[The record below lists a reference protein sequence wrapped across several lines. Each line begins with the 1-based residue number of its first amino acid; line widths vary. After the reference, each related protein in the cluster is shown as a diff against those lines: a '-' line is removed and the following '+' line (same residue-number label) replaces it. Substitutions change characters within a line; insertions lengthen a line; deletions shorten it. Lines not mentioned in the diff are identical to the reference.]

1 MKEEKMS
8 EVRRPLEGIKVVELA
23 TFIAAPCT
31 ARFLA
36 DLGADVIKVEAPM
49 GDPLRYTAANEGR
62 PLDQKEN
69 TSYDLENA
77 GKRCIALNI
86 KSPEGREVLEKLI
99 ADADVFITNNRQPSL
114 IKNKLDYD
122 TLHAKYPSLVYGFI
136 SGYGEKG
143 PDKDLP
149 GFDFTAFYARGGIL
163 GPLRDKTSTPMLTVQ
178 GFGDHQVAMNLAA
191 GILAS
196 LFKAKMTGEGDQ
208 VVVSLFHSAVW
219 DVSLMLQSSQYGA
232 DSCKFPMERWENG
245 NPLTMVYKTKD
256 EQWLQIAMP
265 QYDRHYPVFMQAAG
279 HPEMIDDPKFYP
291 QKNLYPNRKEFS
303 EWISALFLTKD
314 CDEWCKL
321 LDAADIPYAVAQNW
335 DTLLVDKQAWA
346 SDIFYEMQYSNG
358 NKRTLVRPP
367 VMFKENGLPEYNRG
381 PYLAEHTEEI
391 LGQYGYTDE
400 EISKMLADGAVKS
413 MDPALRD

>member
-1 MKEEKMS
+1 MS
-8 EVRRPLEGIKVVELA
+8 EVKRPLEGVKVVELA

-191 GILAS
+191 GVLAA

-245 NPLTMVYKTKD
+245 NPLTMVYMTKD

-265 QYDRHYPVFMQAAG
+265 QYDRHYPVFMKAAG
-279 HPEMIDDPKFYP
+279 HPEMIDNPKFFP

-314 CDEWCKL
+314 CAEWCKL

-335 DTLLVDKQAWA
+335 DTLLEDKQAWA
-346 SDIFYEMQYSNG
+346 SDIFYEMEYSNG

-367 VMFKENGLPEYNRG
+367 VMFKENGLPDYNRG

-400 EISKMLADGAVKS
+400 EISRMLADGAVTS

>member
-1 MKEEKMS
+1 MS
-8 EVRRPLEGIKVVELA
+8 EVRKPLEGIKVVELA

-122 TLHAKYPSLVYGFI
+122 TLHAKYPALVYGFI

-335 DTLLVDKQAWA
+335 DTLLVDEQAWA

-358 NKRTLVRPP
+358 KKRTLVRPP

-400 EISKMLADGAVKS
+400 EIAKMLADGAVKS

>member
-1 MKEEKMS
+1 MRS
-8 EVRRPLEGIKVVELA
+8 GIKVVELA

-99 ADADVFITNNRQPSL
+99 ADADIFITNNRQPSL

-335 DTLLVDKQAWA
+335 DTLLVDEQAWA

>member
-1 MKEEKMS
+1 MS

-335 DTLLVDKQAWA
+335 DTLLLDEQAWA

>member
-1 MKEEKMS
+1 MS

-122 TLHAKYPSLVYGFI
+122 TLHAKYPALVYGFI

-321 LDAADIPYAVAQNW
+321 LDAADIPYAVAQKW
-335 DTLLVDKQAWA
+335 DTLLVDEQAWA

>member
-1 MKEEKMS
+1 M
-8 EVRRPLEGIKVVELA
+8 ELA

-77 GKRCIALNI
+77 GKRCIAINI

-114 IKNKLDYD
+114 IKNKLDYE

-191 GILAS
+191 GVLAA

-245 NPLTMVYKTKD
+245 NPLTMCYKTQD
-256 EQWLQIAMP
+256 DQWLQIAMP
-265 QYDRHYPVFMQAAG
+265 QYDRHYPVFMKAAG
-279 HPEMIDDPKFYP
+279 HPEMIDDPRYFP

-303 EWISALFLTKD
+303 GWMTDLFQTKD
-314 CDEWCKL
+314 CAEWCKL

-335 DTLLVDKQAWA
+335 DTLLEDKQAWA

-367 VMFKENGLPEYNRG
+367 VMFKENGLPDYNRG

-391 LGQYGYTDE
+391 LGQYGYTDD
-400 EISKMLADGAVKS
+400 EISKMISDGAVTS

>member
-1 MKEEKMS
+1 MS
-8 EVRRPLEGIKVVELA
+8 EVRRPLEGVKVVELA

-191 GILAS
+191 GVLAA

-265 QYDRHYPVFMQAAG
+265 QYDRHYPVFMKAAG
-279 HPEMIDDPKFYP
+279 QPEMIDNPKFFP

-314 CDEWCKL
+314 CAEWCKL

-335 DTLLVDKQAWA
+335 DTLLEDKQAWA
-346 SDIFYEMQYSNG
+346 SDIFYEMEYSNG

-367 VMFKENGLPEYNRG
+367 VMFKENGLPDYNRG

-400 EISKMLADGAVKS
+400 EISRMLADGAVTS

>member
-1 MKEEKMS
+1 MS
-8 EVRRPLEGIKVVELA
+8 EVRRPLEGVKVVELA

-77 GKRCIALNI
+77 GKRCISLNI

-191 GILAS
+191 GVLAA

-314 CDEWCKL
+314 CAEWCKL

-335 DTLLVDKQAWA
+335 DTLLKDEQAWA

-400 EISKMLADGAVKS
+400 EIAKMLADGAVKS

>member
-1 MKEEKMS
+1 MS

-279 HPEMIDDPKFYP
+279 HPEMIDNPKFFP

-303 EWISALFLTKD
+303 DWISALFLTKD

-335 DTLLVDKQAWA
+335 DTLLVDEQAWA

>member
-122 TLHAKYPSLVYGFI
+122 TLHAKYPALVYGFI

-335 DTLLVDKQAWA
+335 DTLLVDEQAWA

>member
-1 MKEEKMS
+1 MS
-8 EVRRPLEGIKVVELA
+8 EVRKPLEGIKVVELA

-122 TLHAKYPSLVYGFI
+122 TLHAKYPALVYGFI

-279 HPEMIDDPKFYP
+279 HPEMIDNPKFFP

-335 DTLLVDKQAWA
+335 DTLLKDEQAWA

>member
-1 MKEEKMS
+1 MS
-8 EVRRPLEGIKVVELA
+8 EVKRPLEGVKVVELA

-191 GILAS
+191 GVLAA

-219 DVSLMLQSSQYGA
+219 DVSLMLQASQYGS
-232 DSCKFPMERWENG
+232 DSCRFPMERWENG
-245 NPLTMVYKTKD
+245 NPLTMVYQTKD
-256 EQWLQIAMP
+256 DQWLQIAMP
-265 QYDRHYPVFMQAAG
+265 QYDRHYPVFMKAAG
-279 HPEMIDDPKFYP
+279 QPEMIDNPKFFP

-314 CDEWCKL
+314 CAEWCKL

-335 DTLLVDKQAWA
+335 DTLLEDKQAWA
-346 SDIFYEMQYSNG
+346 SDIFYEMEYSNG

-367 VMFKENGLPEYNRG
+367 VMFKENGLPDYNRG

-400 EISKMLADGAVKS
+400 EISRMLADGAVTS

>member
-1 MKEEKMS
+1 MS

-122 TLHAKYPSLVYGFI
+122 TLHAKYPALVYGFI

-279 HPEMIDDPKFYP
+279 HPEMIDNPKFFP

-303 EWISALFLTKD
+303 DWISALFLTKD
-314 CDEWCKL
+314 CAEWCKL

-400 EISKMLADGAVKS
+400 EIAKMLADGAVKS

>member
-1 MKEEKMS
+1 MS

-335 DTLLVDKQAWA
+335 DTLLVDEQAWA

-400 EISKMLADGAVKS
+400 EIAKMLADGAVKS

>member
-1 MKEEKMS
+1 MS

-265 QYDRHYPVFMQAAG
+265 KYDRHYPVFMQAAG
-279 HPEMIDDPKFYP
+279 HPEMIDNPKFYP

-314 CDEWCKL
+314 CAEWCKL

-335 DTLLVDKQAWA
+335 DTLLVDEQAWA

>member
-279 HPEMIDDPKFYP
+279 HPEMIDDPKFFP

-335 DTLLVDKQAWA
+335 DTLLVDEQAWA

>member
-1 MKEEKMS
+1 MS

-122 TLHAKYPSLVYGFI
+122 TLHAKYPSLVYGFV

-178 GFGDHQVAMNLAA
+178 GFGDHQVSMNLAA
-191 GILAS
+191 GILAA

-245 NPLTMVYKTKD
+245 NPLTMCYRTGD
-256 EQWLQIAMP
+256 DQWLQIAMP
-265 QYDRHYPVFMQAAG
+265 QYDRHYPVFMNAVG
-279 HPEMIDDPKFYP
+279 HPEMIDDPKFFP

-303 EWISALFLTKD
+303 EWITALFLTKD
-314 CDEWCKL
+314 CAEWCSIF
-321 LDAADIPYAVAQNW
+321 DAADIPYAVAQNW
-335 DTLLVDKQAWA
+335 DTLLEDKQAWA
-346 SDIFYEMQYSNG
+346 ADIFYEMEYSNG

-400 EISKMLADGAVKS
+400 EISKMLSDGAVTS

>member
-1 MKEEKMS
+1 MS

-335 DTLLVDKQAWA
+335 DTLLVDEQAWA

>member
-1 MKEEKMS
+1 MS

-77 GKRCIALNI
+77 GKRCIAINI

-122 TLHAKYPSLVYGFI
+122 TLHAKYPALVYGFI

-279 HPEMIDDPKFYP
+279 HPEMVDNPKFFP

-335 DTLLVDKQAWA
+335 DTLLVDEQAWA

>member
-1 MKEEKMS
+1 MS
-8 EVRRPLEGIKVVELA
+8 EVRKPLEGIKVVELA

-279 HPEMIDDPKFYP
+279 HPEMIDNPKFFP

-303 EWISALFLTKD
+303 DWISALFLTKD

-335 DTLLVDKQAWA
+335 DTLLKDEQAWA

-400 EISKMLADGAVKS
+400 EIAKMLADGAVKS

>member
-1 MKEEKMS
+1 MS
-8 EVRRPLEGIKVVELA
+8 EVRKPLEGIKVVELA

-122 TLHAKYPSLVYGFI
+122 TLHAKYPALVYGFI

-232 DSCKFPMERWENG
+232 DSCKFPIERWENG

-335 DTLLVDKQAWA
+335 DTLLKDEQAWA

-400 EISKMLADGAVKS
+400 EIAKMLADGAVKS

>member
-1 MKEEKMS
+1 MS
-8 EVRRPLEGIKVVELA
+8 EVRKPLEGIKVVELA

-191 GILAS
+191 GVLAA

-265 QYDRHYPVFMQAAG
+265 QYDRHYPVFMKAAG
-279 HPEMIDDPKFYP
+279 QPKMIDNPKFFP

-314 CDEWCKL
+314 CAEWCKL

-335 DTLLVDKQAWA
+335 DTLLEDKQAWA
-346 SDIFYEMQYSNG
+346 SDIFYEMEYSNG

-367 VMFKENGLPEYNRG
+367 VMFKENGLPDYNRG

-400 EISKMLADGAVKS
+400 EISRMLADGAVTS

>member
-1 MKEEKMS
+1 MS
-8 EVRRPLEGIKVVELA
+8 EVRRPLEGVKVVELA

-77 GKRCIALNI
+77 GKRCISLNI

-191 GILAS
+191 GVLAA

-265 QYDRHYPVFMQAAG
+265 QYDRHYPVFMKAAG
-279 HPEMIDDPKFYP
+279 QPEMIDNPKFFP

-314 CDEWCKL
+314 CAEWCKL

-335 DTLLVDKQAWA
+335 DTLLEDKQAWA
-346 SDIFYEMQYSNG
+346 SDIFYEMEYSNG

-367 VMFKENGLPEYNRG
+367 VMFKENGLPDYNRG

-400 EISKMLADGAVKS
+400 EISRMLADGAVTS

>member
-1 MKEEKMS
+1 MS

-122 TLHAKYPSLVYGFI
+122 TLHAKYPALVYGFI

-279 HPEMIDDPKFYP
+279 HPEMIDNPKFYP

-335 DTLLVDKQAWA
+335 DTLLVDEQAWA

>member
-1 MKEEKMS
+1 MS

-99 ADADVFITNNRQPSL
+99 ADADIFITNNRQPSL

-279 HPEMIDDPKFYP
+279 HPEMIDDPKFFP

-303 EWISALFLTKD
+303 DWISALFLTKD

-335 DTLLVDKQAWA
+335 DTLLVDEQAWA

>member
-1 MKEEKMS
+1 MS

-279 HPEMIDDPKFYP
+279 HPEMIDNPKFFP

-303 EWISALFLTKD
+303 EWISTLFLTKD

-335 DTLLVDKQAWA
+335 DTLLVDEQAWA

>member
-1 MKEEKMS
+1 MS

-279 HPEMIDDPKFYP
+279 HPEMIDDPKFFP

-335 DTLLVDKQAWA
+335 DTLLVDEQAWA

>member
-335 DTLLVDKQAWA
+335 DTLLVDEQAWA

>member
-1 MKEEKMS
+1 MS
-8 EVRRPLEGIKVVELA
+8 EVRKPLEGIKVVELA

-122 TLHAKYPSLVYGFI
+122 TLHAKYPALVYGFI

-335 DTLLVDKQAWA
+335 DTLLVDEQAWA

>member
-1 MKEEKMS
+1 MS
-8 EVRRPLEGIKVVELA
+8 EVRRPLEGVKVVELA

-191 GILAS
+191 GVLAA

-265 QYDRHYPVFMQAAG
+265 QYDRHYPVFMKAAG
-279 HPEMIDDPKFYP
+279 QPKMIDNPKFFP

-314 CDEWCKL
+314 CAEWCKL

-335 DTLLVDKQAWA
+335 DTLLEDKQAWA
-346 SDIFYEMQYSNG
+346 SDIFYEMEYSNG

-367 VMFKENGLPEYNRG
+367 VMFKENGLPDYNRG

-400 EISKMLADGAVKS
+400 EISRMLADGAVTS

>member
-1 MKEEKMS
+1 MS

-279 HPEMIDDPKFYP
+279 HPEMVDNPKFYP

-303 EWISALFLTKD
+303 DWISALFLTKD
-314 CDEWCKL
+314 CAEWCKL

-400 EISKMLADGAVKS
+400 EIAKMLEDGAVKS

>member
-1 MKEEKMS
+1 MS
-8 EVRRPLEGIKVVELA
+8 VVRLAQDGVKVVELA

-36 DLGADVIKVEAPM
+36 DLGADVIKVEAPK
-49 GDPLRYTAANEGR
+49 GDPLRYTAVNEGR

-77 GKRCIALNI
+77 GKRCISLNT
-86 KSPEGREVLEKLI
+86 KSEEGREALEKLI
-99 ADADVFITNNRQPSL
+99 ADADVFICNWRQGPL
-114 IKNKLDYD
+114 KRAGLDWE
-122 TLHAKYPSLVYGFI
+122 TLHAKYPALVFGYV
-136 SGYGEKG
+136 SGYGEVG

-163 GPLRDKTSTPMLTVQ
+163 GPLRDKKSLPMLTVQ

-191 GILAS
+191 GVLAA
-196 LFKAKMTGEGDQ
+196 LYRAKTTGEGDQ

-219 DVSLMLQSSQYGA
+219 DVSLMLQASQYGS

-245 NPLTMVYKTKD
+245 NPLTLAYQTAD
-256 EQWLQIAMP
+256 DQWLQIAMP
-265 QYDRHYPVFMQAAG
+265 QYDRHYPVLMNAMG
-279 HPEMIDDPKFYP
+279 HPEMAENPKFYP
-291 QKNLYPNRKEFS
+291 QKNLVPNRKEFS
-303 EWISALFLTKD
+303 EWITNEFRGKT
-314 CDEWCKL
+314 CDEWCKI
-321 LDAADIPYAVAQNW
+321 LDAADLPYAVAQNW
-335 DTLLVDKQAWA
+335 DTLLEDKQAWA

-367 VMFKENGLPEYNRG
+367 VMFKEMGLPEYNRG
-381 PYLAEHTEEI
+381 PYLGEQTESI
-391 LGQYGYTDE
+391 LKEYGYSDE
-400 EISKMLADGAVKS
+400 EVAKLLEEGAAIP